1 MDGDF
6 LDTGQRVQMSIYQWR
21 RTVAPEKSL
30 SALAHDTAK
39 LDLQLSELYKL
50 RDRVRQA
57 ELSAR
62 KSRRERLDSL
72 SRAELHSGARG
83 IRPQPHMTLIAP

>member
-1 MDGDF
+1 MDGIF
-6 LDTGQRVQMSIYQWR
+6 WIVVLDPATGPRMQMSTYQR
-21 RTVAPEKSL
+21 RHTVAPEKSL

-57 ELSAR
+57 EQSAR
-62 KSRRERLDSL
+62 ESRRTGDKRRDEIQ
-72 SRAELHSGARG
+72 G
-83 IRPQPHMTLIAP
+83 QPAP